1 MKVCHVINSLN
12 RGGAE
17 SHLLELIKAQLDKDI
32 SVTVLVIGK
41 DNSEI
46 FSIENNIVELNVPI
60 FRLKG
65 PRMFNLS
72 SYFKMYYY
80 LISSSFDIVH
90 SHQPRS
96 DFMVGFLKEKLVKRG
111 VNFKWIVSIHGKH
124 DTYLPNSSTKN
135 LKLLFFKLVKK
146 FWKKADEI
154 IVISEEVK
162 NWFENLNLDKKPNVI
177 SYWMSKKNINNL
189 TTKVPT
195 FGYLGRINQNKG
207 IEDLLEVF
215 NSIEN
220 EYELKIG
227 GVGEESYVNKIKK
240 NINQSQNKKIEFLGY
255 VENQDKF
262 FQKID
267 FFVFPSYSEGLG
279 LVLLEAMSYQKICIT
294 RNVPPMNTFINNHSG
309 YLFSDNNELSD
320 VIKMS
325 IQNYNNSEF
334 YKMKIKEMTK
344 VLDRYD
350 LQNLFPKLLELY
362 KK

>member
-41 DNSEI
+41 DNSDI

-65 PRMFNLS
+65 PRMFNLT
-72 SYFKMYYY
+72 SYFKMYNY

-96 DFMVGFLKEKLVKRG
+96 DFMVGFLKEKLFKRG

-124 DTYLPNSSTKN
+124 DTYLPKSSTKN
-135 LKLLFFKLVKK
+135 IKLLFFKLVKK

-215 NSIEN
+215 NSIED
-220 EYELKIG
+220 EFELKIG

-240 NINQSQNKKIEFLGY
+240 NINQNQNKKIEFLGY

-309 YLFSDNNELSD
+309 YLFSDNHELSD

>member
-1 MKVCHVINSLN
+1 M
-12 RGGAE
+12 
-17 SHLLELIKAQLDKDI
+17 
-32 SVTVLVIGK
+32 
-41 DNSEI
+41 
-46 FSIENNIVELNVPI
+46 
-60 FRLKG
+60 
-65 PRMFNLS
+65 
-72 SYFKMYYY
+72 
-80 LISSSFDIVH
+80 
-90 SHQPRS
+90 
-96 DFMVGFLKEKLVKRG
+96 
-111 VNFKWIVSIHGKH
+111 
-124 DTYLPNSSTKN
+124 
-135 LKLLFFKLVKK
+135 
-146 FWKKADEI
+146 
-154 IVISEEVK
+154 
-162 NWFENLNLDKKPNVI
+162 
-177 SYWMSKKNINNL
+177 
-189 TTKVPT
+189 
-195 FGYLGRINQNKG
+195 
-207 IEDLLEVF
+207 EVF

-220 EYELKIG
+220 EFELKIG

>member
-41 DNSEI
+41 DNLDI

-65 PRMFNLS
+65 PRMFNLT
-72 SYFKMYYY
+72 SYFRMYNY

-96 DFMVGFLKEKLVKRG
+96 DFMVGFLKEKLFKRG

-124 DTYLPNSSTKN
+124 DTYLPSSSTKN

-215 NSIEN
+215 NSIED
-220 EYELKIG
+220 EFELKIG

-309 YLFSDNNELSD
+309 YLFSNNHELSD

>member
-1 MKVCHVINSLN
+1 MKVAHVINSLN

-17 SHLLELIKAQLDKDI
+17 SHLLELVKAQSTTGLITDVI
-32 SVTVLVIGK
+32 VIGE
-41 DNSEI
+41 DSSDI
-46 FSIENNIVELNVPI
+46 LSIKKELSSVCRKI
-60 FRLKG
+60 YRLKG
-65 PRMFNLS
+65 PRMFNIF
-72 SYFKMYYY
+72 SYIKLQKIIRNNSYDV
-80 LISSSFDIVH
+80 IH

-96 DFMVGFLKEKLVKRG
+96 DFMVGFLKEKLFKRG

-135 LKLLFFKLVKK
+135 IKLLFFKLVKK

-220 EYELKIG
+220 EFELKIG

>member
-65 PRMFNLS
+65 PRMFNLTA
-72 SYFKMYYY
+72 YFKMYNY

-96 DFMVGFLKEKLVKRG
+96 DFMVGFLKEKLFKRG

-124 DTYLPNSSTKN
+124 DTYLPNSITKN

-215 NSIEN
+215 NSIEDVF
-220 EYELKIG
+220 ELKIG

-344 VLDRYD
+344 VLDRYE

>member
-46 FSIENNIVELNVPI
+46 FSIENNIVELDVPI

-65 PRMFNLS
+65 PRMFNLT
-72 SYFKMYYY
+72 SYFKMYNF

-96 DFMVGFLKEKLVKRG
+96 DFMVGFLKEKLFKRG

-124 DTYLPNSSTKN
+124 DTYLPNSNTKN
-135 LKLLFFKLVKK
+135 IKLLFFKLVKK

-215 NSIEN
+215 NSIKD

-344 VLDRYD
+344 VLDRYE

>member
-32 SVTVLVIGK
+32 AVTVLVIGK

-65 PRMFNLS
+65 PRMFNLT
-72 SYFKMYYY
+72 SYFKMYNY

-96 DFMVGFLKEKLVKRG
+96 DFMVGFLKEKLFKRG

-124 DTYLPNSSTKN
+124 DTYLPNSITKN

-146 FWKKADEI
+146 FWRKADEI

-162 NWFENLNLDKKPNVI
+162 NWFENLNLDKQPNVI
-177 SYWMSKKNINNL
+177 SYWMSKKNINNQI
-189 TTKVPT
+189 TKVPT
-195 FGYLGRINQNKG
+195 FGYLGRINKNKG

-215 NSIEN
+215 NSLED

>member
-65 PRMFNLS
+65 PRMFNLT
-72 SYFKMYYY
+72 SYFKMYNF

-96 DFMVGFLKEKLVKRG
+96 DFMVGFLKEKLFKRG

-135 LKLLFFKLVKK
+135 LKLLFFNLVKK

-162 NWFENLNLDKKPNVI
+162 NWFENLNLDKKPNV
-177 SYWMSKKNINNL
+177 
-189 TTKVPT
+189 T
-195 FGYLGRINQNKG
+195 
-207 IEDLLEVF
+207 
-215 NSIEN
+215 
-220 EYELKIG
+220 
-227 GVGEESYVNKIKK
+227 
-240 NINQSQNKKIEFLGY
+240 
-255 VENQDKF
+255 
-262 FQKID
+262 
-267 FFVFPSYSEGLG
+267 
-279 LVLLEAMSYQKICIT
+279 VLH
-294 RNVPPMNTFINNHSG
+294 HS
-309 YLFSDNNELSD
+309 LS
-320 VIKMS
+320 
-325 IQNYNNSEF
+325 F
-334 YKMKIKEMTK
+334 YKHITASYNQF
-344 VLDRYD
+344 DRSRSACTV
-350 LQNLFPKLLELY
+350 FTALLYVFKSPRSAFVWL
-362 KK
+362 